1 MKAQTRMIVASVIVI
16 AFALTAVSGIT
27 YSWFSDTEEATISV
41 STAKMEY
48 VTTWEESYT
57 TDIGTE
63 VTITKGT
70 GTATVAVNNLVP
82 GANLP
87 IIESIVNKSTIKTVY
102 RITAVPELAE
112 NHTYT
117 TYDLSNILICGKALD
132 FSYNDGVITLNETV
146 IEDWTLL
153 AVDKNPATQSV
164 YITTPQSYG
173 GDGINS
179 IVAYNPSDGTGSTE
193 KTGDYTEDWSPKGK
207 TGLTIK
213 FTVTAVQGDFPYTEM
228 KTVGET
234 KVVSANIPE
243 NKVVKA
249 KTITVSSET
258 GIEDPATVSDV
269 IVDFSNVST
278 YNTGGETTQE
288 ESIEEKSVSVEV
300 KSVDSAGKIEVDL
313 NLKSGETVVE
323 SPKFNEPVVVTMTV
337 PGEFT
342 NPVIIY
348 DGKEDGK
355 IISSIIKD
363 GSTTITFSVN
373 HFSEYTIQNITD
385 VHNAETLK
393 STLEKGIYARLTAD
407 ISGVNEDITLPSS
420 GKVELDLNGHKIGF
434 TGEAG
439 FMYSAEFDVIGTADG
454 SGISAASGFL
464 FNDGDSKTSVLS
476 INCGD
481 YSGNSGLIGSGGTV
495 IIDGGTFN
503 TIGSKAIISNGTL
516 TINDGTFTAESDVV
530 YGASGAVITINGG
543 TFTAKSNVVYG
554 ASGAVITINGGT
566 FKAVGEDGII
576 VYLYLANNSITINN
590 GTFDGSNGCNCI
602 IFDSGLSTIEING
615 GKFLYK
621 PIGDFPAATMI
632 SSTKECVINDGEFTM
647 VIDENDDVERILLYT
662 SYTAAF
668 TVNGGTFK
676 IETKGSGIAS
686 LYYAGGDSPS
696 ITVNGGT
703 FEIVAGGNA
712 KVAMFKIFYDTDAAS
727 VTNGSFTATGSAN
740 NIKIVA
746 TDLGEDKFADK
757 TDKKFISGGTFNLDP
772 TNYLKD
778 SSVTKDESGNWVVT
792 ASSTQQ

>member
-117 TYDLSNILICGKALD
+117 TYDLSNILICGKALK
-132 FSYNDGVITLNETV
+132 FSYDAGKITLNETV

-193 KTGDYTEDWSPKGK
+193 KTGAYTEDWSPEGK

-249 KTITVSSET
+249 KTITVSSEAGS
-258 GIEDPATVSDV
+258 GIGPATVSDV

-278 YNTGGETTQE
+278 YNTGDEITQE

-300 KSVDSAGKIEVDL
+300 KSVDSDGKIELDL
-313 NLKSGETVVE
+313 NLKSGDTVVK

-385 VHNAETLK
+385 VHDAATLK
-393 STLEKGIYARLTAD
+393 NTLEKGIYARLTAD

-476 INCGD
+476 INCGN

-503 TIGSKAIISNGTL
+503 TTDYDAIISKGTL
-516 TINDGTFTAESDVV
+516 TINDGTFTAE
-530 YGASGAVITINGG
+530 
-543 TFTAKSNVVYG
+543 SNVVYG

-590 GTFDGSNGCNCI
+590 GTFDGSKGCSHI
-602 IFDSGLSTIEING
+602 ISDCGLSTIKINDG
-615 GKFLYK
+615 EFLYK
-621 PIGDFPAATMI
+621 PIGDFPAAAI
-632 SSTKECVINDGEFTM
+632 SSSKECVINDGEFTM

-662 SYTAAF
+662 SHTAAF

-676 IETKGSGIAS
+676 IETRGSGIAS
-686 LYYAGGDSPS
+686 LYYAGGNSPS

-703 FEIVAGGNA
+703 FKIEAGGNA

-746 TDLGEDKFADK
+746 TNLSEDKFADK
-757 TDKKFISGGTFNLDP
+757 DKKFISGGTFNLDP

-778 SSVTKDESGNWVVT
+778 SSVTKDESGKWVVT
-792 ASSTQQ
+792 ASSTEQ